1 MPRARKVTKEAE
13 ADVMA
18 FAAEAGEQTIADQA
32 SKIPPT
38 LWKPGVSGNPRGRPP
53 EPEGDLV
60 EVLLWKLG
68 KSGPRMLAE
77 TLIGIANN
85 ELWEDSESVSQDDEG
100 NPTRS
105 RQRTRT
111 YVSVKDRLAAA
122 TYIYDR
128 IVGRPRQAVA
138 IKNEGDDPIVTLLRQ
153 ITSDARALNGRD
165 VPMISGGD
173 PTAK

>member
-68 KSGPRMLAE
+68 KSGPRRNCLLCLS
-77 TLIGIANN
+77 T
-85 ELWEDSESVSQDDEG
+85 
-100 NPTRS
+100 
-105 RQRTRT
+105 
-111 YVSVKDRLAAA
+111 A
-122 TYIYDR
+122 TEWT
-128 IVGRPRQAVA
+128 PRQAV
-138 IKNEGDDPIVTLLRQ
+138 IFVQ
-153 ITSDARALNGRD
+153 IQALPVSLKCKCSR
-165 VPMISGGD
+165 VSQVATTPS
-173 PTAK
+173 A